1 MATPLA
7 TTVVLSAER
16 AGSVVNTLLDT
27 AVPSLALSLHDESEE
42 PLYARHRCS
51 RAWSG
56 QVCPAGNRA
65 RARTSGAE
73 TRAAVEGW

>member
-42 PLYARHRCS
+42 PLYAPPPLLTRMI
-51 RAWSG
+51 G
-56 QVCPAGNRA
+56 AGLPGRKP
-65 RARTSGAE
+65 GAGTYE
-73 TRAAVEGW
+73 RG